1 MITVTVK
8 ECNTISQDFYDSV
21 VNSLQFHQLSCTCGH
36 SGCLTIHAYYSR
48 KVKLPDGSIIRL
60 RIIRVKCSE
69 CGRTHA
75 ILLSSIVPYS
85 QISLS
90 IHLTITRA
98 FENSADPFAACTDS
112 GSVDENHVKRI
123 IRTYRHH
130 WQQRLLSARIRL
142 SYIEDLVRGCFSFYS
157 AQFMQIRRT
166 PNTLF
171 VIPT

>member
-8 ECNTISQDFYDSV
+8 ECNTISQDFYDTV
-21 VNSLQFHQLSCTCGH
+21 INSLQFHQLTCTCGH

-48 KVKLPDGSIIRL
+48 KVKLPDGSSIRL
-60 RIIRVKCSE
+60 RILRVKCSE

-75 ILLSSIVPYS
+75 ILLSSLVPCS

-90 IHLTITRA
+90 IHLTITQA
-98 FENSADPFAACTDS
+98 YEDSQNPLVACTDS
-112 GSVDENHVKRI
+112 GSIDENHVKRI
-123 IRTYRHH
+123 IRTYLCH
-130 WQQRLLSARIRL
+130 WKERLLSARITL
-142 SYIEDLVRGCFSFYS
+142 SSIGDLVCGCFSFYS

-171 VIPT
+171 AIPT